1 MGIVHVKMNTK
12 KTRNNK
18 SNIGEHKYVKKFRI
32 PIYDR
37 ELKII
42 VCDDIKI
49 GLDYISYEDLEGEE
63 DWFEATVIED
73 SRGIINVIIK
83 PDATINT
90 ICHESLHVVTAI
102 LGNAGL
108 ELCEKSEE
116 AYAYLLGFIAERI
129 EKAIHLYI
137 KTEPDVKN

>member
-1 MGIVHVKMNTK
+1 LIHVKKCMK
-12 KTRNNK
+12 KRLK
-18 SNIGEHKYVKKFRI
+18 AKVKLDERKYVKKFQI

-37 ELKII
+37 ELKVI
-42 VCDDIKI
+42 VCEDIKT
-49 GLDYISYEDLEGEE
+49 GLEFISYSEFEGEE
-63 DWFEATVIED
+63 DWVEATVIED
-73 SRGIINVIIK
+73 PKGAINVIIK

-116 AYAYLLGFIAERI
+116 AYAYLIGFIAEKI
-129 EKAIHLYI
+129 EKAVDGYM
-137 KTEPDVKN
+137 KTEVEK

>member
-1 MGIVHVKMNTK
+1 MRLIHVKINK
-12 KTRNNK
+12 KKGIKNK
-18 SNIGEHKYVKKFRI
+18 LKIDELKYVKKFHI

-37 ELKII
+37 ELKVI
-42 VCDDIKI
+42 VCDDIKA
-49 GLDYISYEDLEGEE
+49 GLESISYKDFDGEE
-63 DWFEATVIED
+63 DWVEATVIED
-73 SRGIINVIIK
+73 PKGAINVIIK

-116 AYAYLLGFIAERI
+116 AFAYLIGFVAERI
-129 EKAIHLYI
+129 EKAVKAHT
-137 KTEPDVKN
+137 KTESK

>member
-1 MGIVHVKMNTK
+1 MKLIHVKKCMK
-12 KTRNNK
+12 KRLK
-18 SNIGEHKYVKKFRI
+18 AKVKLDERKYVKKFQI

-37 ELKII
+37 ELKVI
-42 VCDDIKI
+42 VCEDIKT
-49 GLDYISYEDLEGEE
+49 GLEFISYSEFEGEE
-63 DWFEATVIED
+63 DWVEATVIED
-73 SRGIINVIIK
+73 PKGAINVIIK

-116 AYAYLLGFIAERI
+116 AYAYLIGFIAEKI
-129 EKAIHLYI
+129 EKAVDGYM
-137 KTEPDVKN
+137 KTEVEK

>member
-1 MGIVHVKMNTK
+1 MRLIHVKKCIK
-12 KTRNNK
+12 KRLK
-18 SNIGEHKYVKKFRI
+18 SKVKIDERKYVKKFHI

-37 ELKII
+37 ELKVI
-42 VCDDIKI
+42 VCEDIKT
-49 GLDYISYEDLEGEE
+49 GLEFISYSEFEGEE
-63 DWFEATVIED
+63 DWVEATVIED
-73 SRGIINVIIK
+73 PKGAINVIIK

-116 AYAYLLGFIAERI
+116 AYAYLIGFIAERI
-129 EKAIHLYI
+129 EKAVDGYI
-137 KTEPDVKN
+137 KVED